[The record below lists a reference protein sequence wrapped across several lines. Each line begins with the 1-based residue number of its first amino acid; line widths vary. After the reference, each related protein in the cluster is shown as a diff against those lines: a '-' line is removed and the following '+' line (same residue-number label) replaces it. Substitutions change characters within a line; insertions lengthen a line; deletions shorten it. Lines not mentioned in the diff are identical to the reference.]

1 MAYIHVI
8 HSSETTT
15 LSPLVAGQRRPQ
27 DLTCK
32 VVNMRFYGLSLASVA
47 GSVVV
52 LLGGAFVPT
61 VVIKAQ
67 ESTLPIRATDAD
79 GNPQAAPKSTSEVA
93 QESNGATKDEDPNK
107 PSPAKPAAAD
117 QSSTPKP
124 KYPPYAEVLKDAS
137 RFEGLI
143 TLHRKDDQLFAELGP
158 GQLNRDFIVLV
169 TIARGIGQTPIV
181 GGFSWGFGDDA
192 VWQFRKAG
200 ENIQLV
206 RRNVRF
212 TAERGSP
219 TERAVRIAYTDSVLF
234 SLPIRTR
241 SPQGSVIVDLTP
253 VFMSDLPQIGL
264 ALPGF
269 SFSPQKSTWESDP
282 QCYPKNVE
290 LQVAATYASSG
301 LASIDSVP
309 DSRGV
314 TVNVHYSISELPT
327 TSYRPRLAD
336 DRVGYFLTVLKD
348 FSKKESDDD
357 RFVRYITRWDLQ
369 KADPDATVS
378 TPKESIKF
386 WLEKTIPFKY
396 RKPIRDGI
404 LEWNK
409 AFEKAGFYDAI
420 EVLQQADNAPWE
432 PGDIRYNTFRW
443 ITSGVG
449 FAMGPSRVNPTTGQ
463 ILDADI
469 IFDADF
475 LQFWKQEY
483 ETFTPA
489 GVALL
494 TGGAIDLA
502 EHRAEI
508 DRTPDHLRNSHSAH
522 CYCNLLGGMSRQLAV
537 GAAVMA
543 ARKRTEAELDKLIMQ
558 GLKEVAMHE
567 VGHTLGLSHNFK
579 ASSLYS
585 LEDANDT
592 SKTAATGIS
601 ASVMDYNPVNI
612 MPSNSTQGD
621 YFSTTIGPYDMWAI
635 EYGYTPL
642 KGGSPEG
649 ELAELRKIASRSGEK
664 GLAFASDDDA
674 RGIDPDPHTTR
685 YDLGND
691 LVAYARSQAKLV
703 AESWPSV
710 VDDMTNDGDGYQR
723 ARRAFGVLLARH
735 GQVMFAAARYV
746 GGLYVSRSHKGDAE
760 ASQPLEIVPV
770 DRQRDALTLL
780 EEQVF
785 SATPFS
791 FPPDL
796 YNRLASSHWSHW
808 GTEATERADY
818 PAHDI
823 ILMWQDRIL
832 SRLMSP
838 LTLSRIHDSELKVP
852 AESDALTTAELLER
866 LTKAV
871 YSEIDTVKTGEYTNR
886 KPAISSLRR
895 NLQRSYLRRMSLLAL
910 GDTGAP
916 DDCQTVAF
924 AELTRLKTRIDTM
937 LAGEAKLDSYS
948 RAHLQETSARISK
961 VLDARMLVSP

>member
-1 MAYIHVI
+1 M
-8 HSSETTT
+8 
-15 LSPLVAGQRRPQ
+15 
-27 DLTCK
+27 
-32 VVNMRFYGLSLASVA
+32 
-47 GSVVV
+47 
-52 LLGGAFVPT
+52 
-61 VVIKAQ
+61 
-67 ESTLPIRATDAD
+67 
-79 GNPQAAPKSTSEVA
+79 
-93 QESNGATKDEDPNK
+93 
-107 PSPAKPAAAD
+107 
-117 QSSTPKP
+117 
-124 KYPPYAEVLKDAS
+124 LKDAS

-143 TLHRKDDQLFAELGP
+143 TLHRKDDQLYAELGS

-192 VWQFRKAG
+192 VWQFRRAG

-241 SPQGSVIVDLTP
+241 SPQGAYVVDLTP

-282 QCYPKNVE
+282 QCFPENVE

-301 LASIDSVP
+301 LANIDSVP

-314 TVNVHYSISELPT
+314 TVNVHYSISELPA

-369 KADPDATVS
+369 KADPNAAVS
-378 TPKESIKF
+378 TPKKSIKF
-386 WLEKTIPFKY
+386 YLEKTIPFKY

-404 LEWNK
+404 MEWNK

-420 EVLQQADNAPWE
+420 EVLQQPDDATWE

-483 ETFTPA
+483 ETFTPE

-494 TGGAIDLA
+494 TGGPIDLA
-502 EHRAEI
+502 EYRAEI
-508 DRTPDHLRNSHSAH
+508 DRTPDHLRNSHSAR
-522 CYCNLLGGMSRQLAV
+522 CYCNLLGGMSRQMAL

-543 ARKRTEAELDKLIMQ
+543 SRKRTDADLDKLIMQ

-579 ASSLYS
+579 ASALYS
-585 LEDANDT
+585 LEDANDA
-592 SKTAATGIS
+592 SKTAATGIG

-612 MPSNSTQGD
+612 MPSESTQGD

-642 KGGSPEG
+642 KAGSADG
-649 ELAELRKIASRSGEK
+649 ELTELRKIAARSGEK

-685 YDLGND
+685 YDLGDD
-691 LVAYARSQAKLV
+691 LVEYARSQAKLV
-703 AESWPSV
+703 AESWPSI
-710 VDDMTNDGDGYQR
+710 VDDMTEDGDGYQR

-735 GQVMFAAARYV
+735 GQVMFSAARYI
-746 GGLYVSRSHKGDAE
+746 GGLYISRSHKGDAN
-760 ASQPLEIVPV
+760 APQPLEIVSV

-791 FPPDL
+791 FPPNL

-808 GTEATERADY
+808 GTDAAERADY

-823 ILMWQDRIL
+823 ILMWQDRVL
-832 SRLMSP
+832 SRLLSP
-838 LTLSRIHDSELKVP
+838 LTLSRIHDGELKVP

-866 LTKAV
+866 LTKTIF
-871 YSEIDTVKTGEYTNR
+871 SEVETVKTGEFTSR

-910 GDTGAP
+910 GNTSAP

-924 AELTRLKTRIDTM
+924 AELARLKTRIDVM
-937 LAGEAKLDSYS
+937 LAGEAKLDSYT
-948 RAHLQETSARISK
+948 RAHLQESSARIAK
-961 VLDARMLVSP
+961 VVDARMLISP